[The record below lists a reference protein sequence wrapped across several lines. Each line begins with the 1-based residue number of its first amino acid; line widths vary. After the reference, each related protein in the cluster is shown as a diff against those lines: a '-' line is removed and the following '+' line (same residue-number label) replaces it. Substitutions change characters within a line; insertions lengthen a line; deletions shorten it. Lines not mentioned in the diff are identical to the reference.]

1 MCPYNIHISFNNV
14 DSSDDDDDDNNDDN
28 DDGIFVDVDNDE
40 KQIRFFEA
48 RWKKKQV

>member
-14 DSSDDDDDDNNDDN
+14 DNSDDDDDDS
-28 DDGIFVDVDNDE
+28 ILVDVDNDE

-48 RWKKKQV
+48 RLKKKLV

>member
-14 DSSDDDDDDNNDDN
+14 DNSDDDDDDDD
-28 DDGIFVDVDNDE
+28 DDGILVDVDE

-48 RWKKKQV
+48 RCKKKLV

>member
-1 MCPYNIHISFNNV
+1 MCPYNIHIHIDV
-14 DSSDDDDDDNNDDN
+14 DNGDIGDDGDNDDDDDD
-28 DDGIFVDVDNDE
+28 GIHFDVDNVE

>member
-14 DSSDDDDDDNNDDN
+14 DSSDDDDDDDNNDDN
-28 DDGIFVDVDNDE
+28 DDGIHIDNVE